1 MTVRKTEKNGVLI
14 GGGDSVKYKKSSRS
28 KGVAAS
34 VIDVQDVLLGVL
46 HLNVKGKVIKNVS
59 SDRWVPA

>member
-14 GGGDSVKYKKSSRS
+14 GVGDSVKYKKASRS